1 MRSSFANNFA
11 YYLVKK
17 TGELCQ
23 CERQDKNKGG
33 PEFQSD
39 VVSVILFTSVYNIQ
53 GGWSVMLQETG
64 HMSKV
69 NFEQVEV
76 LNRTY
81 IKYETVIISW

>member
-1 MRSSFANNFA
+1 MGSPWAISIKIQILQFREA
-11 YYLVKK
+11 L
-17 TGELCQ
+17 E
-23 CERQDKNKGG
+23 ERQDKTKVGL
-33 PEFQSD
+33 EFQSD

-81 IKYETVIISW
+81 IKYETIIISW

>member
-1 MRSSFANNFA
+1 
-11 YYLVKK
+11 
-17 TGELCQ
+17 
-23 CERQDKNKGG
+23 
-33 PEFQSD
+33 
-39 VVSVILFTSVYNIQ
+39 
-53 GGWSVMLQETG
+53 MLQETG